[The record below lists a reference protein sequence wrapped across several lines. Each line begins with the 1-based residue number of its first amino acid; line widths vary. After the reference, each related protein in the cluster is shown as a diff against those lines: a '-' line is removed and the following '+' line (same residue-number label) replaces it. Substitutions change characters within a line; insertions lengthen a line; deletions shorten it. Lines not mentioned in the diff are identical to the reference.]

1 MNSELLSAVQREWR
15 IFPLLRPSRHA
26 TAQPLSNHATSNEA
40 QVEQWETQ
48 YPECR
53 WAVATGSES
62 GIFALNFTLDTAV
75 TSMREFGEIDRDLSR
90 TLQVQGPNQIFTFWE
105 WPALGLSRS
114 GQGTLPTGVRLIEA
128 GDYVPIPGP
137 GMSADRHY
145 GYLDREAP
153 VLPPSEWMLDLIHG
167 ENGGHRGAR
176 ILAFRPASNAV
187 PCVLL
192 SFERRG
198 DRWYCDFYEGSGT
211 AKVRKTLCYGS
222 SDKVVSLAVKGGAFA
237 RPNTRCNLFAAI
249 EVGRGRILL
258 NLTSEQYQKL
268 IAA

>member
-15 IFPLLRPSRHA
+15 ILPLIHSRHA
-26 TAQPLSNHATSNEA
+26 TAQPLLNHATSNEA
-40 QVEQWETQ
+40 QVEQWETR
-48 YPECR
+48 YPDCR

-62 GIFALNFTLDTAV
+62 RIFALHFTLDTAV
-75 TSMREFGEIDRDLSR
+75 TTMREFGELDSDLSR
-90 TLQVQGPNQIFTFWE
+90 TLQVQGPNEIVIFWE
-105 WPALGLSRS
+105 WPALGLSTS
-114 GQGTLPTGVRLIEA
+114 GQGTLATGVRLIEA
-128 GDYVPIPGP
+128 GAYAPIPGP

-145 GYLDREAP
+145 EYLDREAP
-153 VLPPSEWMLDLIHG
+153 VLPPSEWMMDLILGHS
-167 ENGGHRGAR
+167 GGHGGAR
-176 ILAFRPASNAV
+176 ILPFRRSANAV

-198 DRWYCDFYEGSGT
+198 DRWYCDFYEGAGT

-237 RPNTRCNLFAAI
+237 RPNTRCNLFATI

-258 NLTSEQYQKL
+258 NLTSDQYKKL